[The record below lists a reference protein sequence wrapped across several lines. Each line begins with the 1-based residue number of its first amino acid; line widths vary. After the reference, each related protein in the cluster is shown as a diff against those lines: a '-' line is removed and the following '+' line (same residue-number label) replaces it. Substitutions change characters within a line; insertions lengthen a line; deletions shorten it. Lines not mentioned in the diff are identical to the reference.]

1 MIAEAMVYK
10 LLSADKRFNDLL
22 DSIRGGEFGNGYKQG
37 IFTYAIPETPVNVIK
52 KELAPFVRINP
63 NYEIP
68 TYYTDDAPLSVE
80 YRVTINF
87 WAKTA
92 KQSEQIA
99 KLMDE
104 ILEKAGFERYTANEK
119 PRYKDTSIDLLMN
132 VRKYRFFD
140 WTIETGNEEI

>member
-1 MIAEAMVYK
+1 MIAEATVYK
-10 LLSADKRFNDLL
+10 LLSADERFNTLL
-22 DSIRGGEFGNGYKQG
+22 NSIRGGEFGNGYKQG
-37 IFTYAIPETPVNVIK
+37 IFTYAIPENPVNVIK

-63 NYEIP
+63 NYDTP
-68 TYYTDDAPLSVE
+68 AYYADDAPLAVE

-87 WAKTA
+87 WVQTA
-92 KQSEQIA
+92 KQADQIA
-99 KLMDE
+99 QLMDD

-140 WTIETGNEEI
+140 WTIKTGNEEI

>member
-1 MIAEAMVYK
+1 MIAEATVYK
-10 LLSADKRFNDLL
+10 LLSSDERFNTLL
-22 DSIRGGEFGNGYKQG
+22 NSIRGGEFGSGYKQG

-63 NYEIP
+63 NYDIP
-68 TYYTDDAPLSVE
+68 VHYADDGPLAVE

-87 WAKTA
+87 WTKTA
-92 KQSEQIA
+92 KQSEQIT
-99 KLMDE
+99 KLMDD

-140 WTIETGNEEI
+140 WTVKTGNEDL